1 MSPLFSRG
9 RASRVSAPP
18 GSAWQAH
25 AENLVDWRASLR
37 RADRACCCP
46 GRPTVVAI
54 MPPAGGRP
62 AVDLLFC
69 RHHYRVHRQALASA
83 GAVAFD
89 REGAP
94 LTPETMPPV
103 PADC

>member
-37 RADRACCCP
+37 RADRACCCA
-46 GRPTVVAI
+46 GRPTVVVI

-62 AVDLLFC
+62 TVDLLFC
-69 RHHYRVHRQALASA
+69 RHHYQVHRQALTSA

-89 REGAP
+89 REGAA
-94 LTPETMPPV
+94 LIPESMPPV

>member
-1 MSPLFSRG
+1 
-9 RASRVSAPP
+9 
-18 GSAWQAH
+18 
-25 AENLVDWRASLR
+25 
-37 RADRACCCP
+37 
-46 GRPTVVAI
+46 

-69 RHHYRVHRQALASA
+69 RHHYRVHRQALTSA
-83 GAVAFD
+83 GGVAFD

-94 LTPETMPPV
+94 LTPETMLPV